1 MVYETEEEQL
11 DAIRRWW
18 GENGRAVVV
27 GVVLAVA
34 VAFGWRTWVSH
45 QRSQANGASMAYQL
59 LLNQMNA
66 GETKQVAEIG
76 REIIGRYPT
85 TTYAVL
91 TSLTLAQQAVD
102 RTDLDG
108 AAAQLQWAMEH
119 SKLPELKE
127 LARVR
132 LARVLVAQGKPQQA
146 LQQLNGDA
154 ASFAAMV
161 EEAKGDAYLALGK
174 RADAYRAYSKAL
186 SGYAKVPGKQQLL
199 RMKLDDLADAGTP
212 KK

>member
-1 MVYETEEEQL
+1 
-11 DAIRRWW
+11 
-18 GENGRAVVV
+18 
-27 GVVLAVA
+27 
-34 VAFGWRTWVSH
+34 
-45 QRSQANGASMAYQL
+45 
-59 LLNQMNA
+59 LNQLNA
-66 GETKQVAEIG
+66 GETKKEAELG

-91 TSLTLAQQAVD
+91 TSLTMAQQAVD
-102 RTDLDG
+102 RADLNG

-119 SKLPELKE
+119 SKLPELKQ

-146 LQQLNGDA
+146 LQQLTNGM
-154 ASFAAMV
+154 ASFDAMV
-161 EEAKGDAYLALGK
+161 EEVKGDAYLALGK
-174 RADAYRAYSKAL
+174 RADAYSAYSKAL
-186 SGYAKVPGKQQLL
+186 KGYAKVPEKQQLL